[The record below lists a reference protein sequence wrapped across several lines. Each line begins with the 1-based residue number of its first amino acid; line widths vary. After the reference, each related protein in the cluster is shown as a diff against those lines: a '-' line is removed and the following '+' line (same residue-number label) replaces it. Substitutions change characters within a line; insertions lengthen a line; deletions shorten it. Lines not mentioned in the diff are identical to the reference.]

1 MQLFAEITVTLSKDV
16 PGRRGNMRSFI
27 SKLWVV
33 CIAMIVTMATGC
45 SNGGAEAGMVDV
57 SIEQAFKMWQ
67 NKEAIIIDI
76 RTPQE
81 YKEGH
86 IPGVANIPLDQLV
99 ERNHEIPTDKKVLLI
114 CRSGNRSSQGTSLL
128 RSKGFG
134 NVYNITKG
142 MSSWQGPIE

>member
-1 MQLFAEITVTLSKDV
+1 MGK
-16 PGRRGNMRSFI
+16 FI
-27 SKLWVV
+27 LKLWVMS
-33 CIAMIVTMATGC
+33 IAMIVTMATGC
-45 SNGGAEAGMVDV
+45 SNSMGEASKVDV

-86 IPGVANIPLDQLV
+86 IPGVANIPLDQLA
-99 ERNHEIPTDKKVLLI
+99 ERNREIPTDKKVLLI